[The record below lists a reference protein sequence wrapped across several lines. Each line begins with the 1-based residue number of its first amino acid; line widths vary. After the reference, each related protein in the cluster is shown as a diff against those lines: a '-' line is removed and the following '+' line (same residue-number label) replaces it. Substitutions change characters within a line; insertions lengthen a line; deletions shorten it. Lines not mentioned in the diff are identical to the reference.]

1 MASKLKASYG
11 NRILDAKWDMH
22 HQLYFDATIHIRG
35 IDRQGMLRDVAEM
48 LSDKLG
54 LNMRRI
60 TVTSN
65 NGIFDGT
72 IELGVHDAEEL
83 GVIIENLKQ
92 VDDLKEVNRM

>member
-1 MASKLKASYG
+1 
-11 NRILDAKWDMH
+11 
-22 HQLYFDATIHIRG
+22 
-35 IDRQGMLRDVAEM
+35 M

-83 GVIIENLKQ
+83 EVIIENLKQ

>member
-1 MASKLKASYG
+1 MVINVFCVALCPLVCGLRGGEA
-11 NRILDAKWDMH
+11 A
-22 HQLYFDATIHIRG
+22 ATIHIRG

>member
-1 MASKLKASYG
+1 
-11 NRILDAKWDMH
+11 MH

-83 GVIIENLKQ
+83 EVIIENLKQ